1 MGQQFKRSSR
11 IGVQI
16 LRDISTMYDRE
27 LGEHLGGLITFTHV
41 KVSDDLRYATVY
53 YSFIGDG
60 LELERVQNVLE
71 AQAKRIRKEI
81 GKGLNIRHIPE
92 FTFKFDPS
100 IKEGIRIEQL
110 LNEIK
115 QDDEQRRN

>member
-11 IGVQI
+11 IGEQI
-16 LRDISTMYDRE
+16 LRDISTMFDRE
-27 LGEHLGGLITFTHV
+27 LCEHLGGLITFTHV

-60 LELERVQNVLE
+60 MERDRVQNVLE
-71 AQAKRIRKEI
+71 SQRKKIRKGI

-115 QDDEQRRN
+115 QDDEQRHQ